1 MAITNTAN
9 KELNVIGIG
18 DTGWGVPTN
27 DNVTILDKALGSFT
41 TVTGTSG
48 SITLTDTQYQ
58 NMCLKSGTAAFFAN
72 VTFVIPSGVAGQWV
86 VINQSATSNFELR
99 IKNAANATFIS
110 IPIDQVRTVYSD
122 GTTVFLTDTQSIAD
136 FETLQIGQGFATTGA
151 SCSGVNA
158 TVTFSGSYI
167 IDVNQFISIKNV
179 TPSGYNGIWEVQS
192 SSAGSVTFVVPAALG
207 AQTVAGA
214 LYYGAINASTINL
227 TNRGALSGRATQ
239 AEAQAA
245 TDNQTIMTPLRTAE
259 AVGVANSAMVKS
271 AINATGSAPIYAA
284 RAWVNFLGSN
294 GSIRT
299 DRNVTSVT
307 RLGTGSYRVNFTTAM
322 PSTNYSVT
330 GALAA
335 SGSFTESID
344 LGTLATTSASFT
356 TRAYDGGLGD
366 CSVGC
371 IAVFA

>member
-307 RLGTGSYRVNFTTAM
+307 RLSTGSYRVNFTTAM